1 VLPAEIAHTLGRMM
15 IGTTEWGS
23 ANRAFRDPATGR
35 RRLAGIRVAGKT
47 GTLTAHN
54 NGLAYSWFVGFAPAD
69 HPQVAFAV
77 LLGRADESDVR
88 AAEVARALVATWLTT
103 GDDAPAFLAHR

>member
-1 VLPAEIAHTLGRMM
+1 MM

-23 ANRAFRDPATGR
+23 ANRAFRDSSTGR
-35 RRLAGIRVAGKT
+35 RRLAGVRVAGKT
-47 GTLTAHN
+47 GTLTGHDA

-103 GDDAPAFLAHR
+103 GDNAPAFMASR